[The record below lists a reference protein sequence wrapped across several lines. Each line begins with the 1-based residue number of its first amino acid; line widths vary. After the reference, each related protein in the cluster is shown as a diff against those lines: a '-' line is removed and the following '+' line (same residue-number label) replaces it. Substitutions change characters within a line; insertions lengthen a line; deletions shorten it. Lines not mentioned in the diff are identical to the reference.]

1 MIHDTNELMDF
12 ENTINFLSPKSVSS
26 GSYLIKCC
34 SENQKPLFIQSPKC
48 KSKQGFMKGGK
59 KMYCDLVFSYEDES
73 FLRWIEDF
81 EAFCQK
87 KLFENRSIWFD
98 SDLELHDIEN
108 SFLPSLKI
116 FKSKQH
122 ILRANIPLHLGKCAL
137 KIYDENEEDV
147 NHENIIEN
155 SNLMTILEIQG
166 IKCSSRSF
174 QIEYEIKQ
182 MMLLNPVDIFE
193 KCVFS
198 IKNKQPKENDLGNS
212 MNNENNLK
220 KVVNIPKSEIESDAE
235 VESESESESE
245 SVSEILNDVKENDL
259 GNFEFNLEQKDLAE
273 PENDICEID
282 LEIPSGNNDVLQ
294 LKKRN
299 EVYVKMYKEA
309 KKKARLAREFALSSY
324 LEAKRIK
331 NTYLFD
337 EAFDSDD
344 EKEIEEKSLENMK
357 F

>member
-12 ENTINFLSPKSVSS
+12 EKIIAFLSPKSVSS

-59 KMYCDLVFSYEDES
+59 KLYCDLVFSYEDES

-212 MNNENNLK
+212 VNNESNLK
-220 KVVNIPKSEIESDAE
+220 TVVDTKKSEAE
-235 VESESESESE
+235 VESESESE
-245 SVSEILNDVKENDL
+245 SVSEILNDVKKNDL
-259 GNFEFNLEQKDLAE
+259 GNFEFELEQKDLAE
-273 PENDICEID
+273 PEND
-282 LEIPSGNNDVLQ
+282 
-294 LKKRN
+294 
-299 EVYVKMYKEA
+299 VYVKMYKEA
-309 KKKARLAREFALSSY
+309 KQKARLAREFALSSY